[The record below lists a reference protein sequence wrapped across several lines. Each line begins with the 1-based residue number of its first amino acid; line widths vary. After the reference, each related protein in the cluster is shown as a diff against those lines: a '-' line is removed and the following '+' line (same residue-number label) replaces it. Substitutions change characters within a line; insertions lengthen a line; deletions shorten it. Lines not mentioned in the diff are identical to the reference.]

1 MGVVGLARTIAI
13 EARYGIMSN
22 VIAPLAQ
29 TPVTDG
35 LFGGAM
41 EAFDSEFVVP
51 MVTYLVSDRC
61 TLTSEIYSVG
71 GGRVAGAVVGVTLG
85 WIPGGE
91 TPSAEELVE
100 HLDEIR
106 GEEDLVFPSSAVE
119 EIELTG
125 SLV

>member
-1 MGVVGLARTIAI
+1 VCEMTAAAARVAC
-13 EARYGIMSN
+13 GIMSN

-35 LFGGAM
+35 RFGGAD

-51 MVTYLVSDRC
+51 MVTYLVSDQRA
-61 TLTSEIYSVG
+61 LSSEIYSVG
-71 GGRVAGAVVGVTLG
+71 DECFARAVVGVTRG

-91 TPSAEELVE
+91 TPSPEGLVE
-100 HLDEIR
+100 HVDEIR
-106 GEEDLVFPSSAVE
+106 DEEDFLFPSSAVE
-119 EIELTG
+119 EIDLAG